1 MNVADAIVSALREE
15 GIRHLFCVPG
25 ETIDPLLESLTR
37 QHEVKPIICAHEAG
51 AAYMA
56 DGYARAG
63 GRFGVYATTS
73 GPGFTNSLTA
83 LATACTDRSPLLA
96 ISGEVKQ
103 ERAGR
108 GAFQDSSGAGIR
120 GADMAAS
127 ITALQLDLTAPSLTW
142 HHLAR
147 LLHSMLDHAS
157 RGPVHLSIPSDV
169 QGAQATGEWA
179 RLPRSLYQPRFVDI
193 GSCDAFWEQVGTKAK
208 VAVLAGS
215 GCVQSDAAE
224 ALVRFAESFDI
235 PVATTLPAKGV
246 FPEDHRLSLGVMGWP
261 GNRPAI
267 DALTSGNLDVLFVL
281 GSRLNMLD
289 TLIWTDGFRPRHALI
304 ANDINASGVFQD
316 YPVDLP
322 ILGDARSCLDALNYA
337 EPSLS
342 ARLRASRGDRLD
354 WLFSLKPD
362 GTLTDPIRRSASRLM
377 RLHPAEAIT
386 VLRRVMPRSTMLFID
401 SGAHAFFA
409 GHYWTAFEPRRFF
422 TSIKYMGAMGWAIP
436 AAIGAKLA
444 RPNDPCVVVTG
455 DGCMLMHGVE
465 MQTAAR
471 YDIPLVCVVLNN
483 SAYGNPKLRA
493 DRISPELGRLHELP
507 THDWAKFAASLG
519 ALGMTVHDAS
529 DLEDAFEQALQAR
542 TAVVIDVRT
551 ENVPTPTEA
560 FDRMAAGGAPL
571 QGSQVRSAL
580 RADET

>member
-1 MNVADAIVSALREE
+1 MNVVDAIVCALREE
-15 GIRHLFCVPG
+15 NIGHLFCVPG
-25 ETIDPLLESLTR
+25 EMIDQLLRSLTR
-37 QHEVKPIICAHEAG
+37 QQQVQPVVCAHEEG

-63 GRFGVYATTS
+63 GRFGVCATTS
-73 GPGFTNSLTA
+73 GPGFTNTLTA
-83 LATACTDRSPLLA
+83 LATAHTDRSPLLA

-103 ERAGR
+103 DRAGR
-108 GAFQDSSGAGIR
+108 GAYQDSSATGIR
-120 GADMAAS
+120 SADMARS
-127 ITALQLDLTAPSLTW
+127 ITALQRDLTSPSLIW
-142 HHLAR
+142 HHLGC
-147 LLHSMLDHAS
+147 LLRSMLDHSS
-157 RGPVHLSIPSDV
+157 RGPVHLSIPFDV
-169 QGAQATGEWA
+169 QEAEITGEWA
-179 RLPRSLYQPRFVDI
+179 RLPSSLYQPRFVDT
-193 GSCDAFWEQVGTKAK
+193 GSCDEFWEQIGTKAK

-215 GCVQSDAAE
+215 GCVQSDATE

-289 TLIWTDGFRPRHALI
+289 TLIWTAGFRPRHALI

-337 EPSLS
+337 KPSLS
-342 ARLRASRGDRLD
+342 ARLRASREDRLD
-354 WLFSLKPD
+354 WLLSLKPD
-362 GTLTDPIRRSASRLM
+362 GRLTDPFRRSASGSRAV
-377 RLHPAEAIT
+377 HPAEAIT

-409 GHYWTAFEPRRFF
+409 AHYWTAYEPRRFF
-422 TSIKYMGAMGWAIP
+422 TSIRYMGSMGWAIP

-455 DGCMLMHGVE
+455 DGCMLMHGIE

-471 YDIPLVCVVLNN
+471 YGVPLVCVVLNN
-483 SAYGNPKLRA
+483 SAHGNPKLRA
-493 DRISPELGRLHELP
+493 DRVSPELGRLHELP

-519 ALGMTVHDAS
+519 AQGMTVHDAS

-551 ENVPTPTEA
+551 ENIPTPTEA
-560 FDRMAAGGAPL
+560 FDRMAAGGPPL
-571 QGSQVRSAL
+571 QGS
-580 RADET
+580 